1 MIFKIMVIEEND
13 FRITSSDEGS
23 PVWDLELLYVI
34 KPRKGESRKEFK
46 NAGYGMLLE
55 SCIKRI
61 INFRISNKQGEKA
74 MTMKQYLEMYRLEN
88 KLIRDA
94 IKPVN

>member
-1 MIFKIMVIEEND
+1 
-13 FRITSSDEGS
+13 
-23 PVWDLELLYVI
+23 
-34 KPRKGESRKEFK
+34 
-46 NAGYGMLLE
+46 MLLE